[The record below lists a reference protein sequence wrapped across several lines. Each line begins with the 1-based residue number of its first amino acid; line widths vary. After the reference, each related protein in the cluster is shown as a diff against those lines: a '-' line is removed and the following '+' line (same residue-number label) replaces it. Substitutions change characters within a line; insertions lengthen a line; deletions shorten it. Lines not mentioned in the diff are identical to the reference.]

1 MLLLTYGPRFLS
13 TFVIAIIHFSLT
25 FVSPQILKL
34 LIRYI
39 SSEEEATWKGY
50 FYAFV
55 LFW

>member
-1 MLLLTYGPRFLS
+1 MLTYGPKFLG
-13 TFVIAIIHFSLT
+13 TFIVAFIHYSLT

-39 SSEEEATWKGY
+39 SSEEDFTWKGY
-50 FYAFV
+50 FYALV